1 MSPNPTPTMIRAIRI
16 HPLHLQGITC
26 YPRRNRRRPRL
37 ALLVLTFILG
47 LLAGWVIRGGG
58 AGLP

>member
-1 MSPNPTPTMIRAIRI
+1 MIRAIRI

-26 YPRRNRRRPRL
+26 YPRRRPRL
-37 ALLVLTFILG
+37 PLLVLTFILG